1 MLFDN
6 WESLSFLGQHPLL
19 KFEPATPL
27 SQNRK
32 RPAPSPASST
42 NSIIGENSIPLE
54 LDELLS
60 SSLANGAFSRPCT
73 LPPPTRDEE
82 VVMYGKGK
90 PIKRE
95 DSVSMGSKGK
105 RKSDGSGGSTAKAT
119 KFERR
124 DEAYEKFAFSQQM
137 KGEYYQLKAQK
148 QSAQNNLEMKECHA
162 FLKSIKHIIDE
173 DKYLNAYSHLV
184 NQPR

>member
-1 MLFDN
+1 MRHHKP
-6 WESLSFLGQHPLL
+6 SQQRMTCGKHTSRQIQRLL
-19 KFEPATPL
+19 NSVTKALTNFE
-27 SQNRK
+27 
-32 RPAPSPASST
+32 
-42 NSIIGENSIPLE
+42 E